1 LDEDMADCRSS
12 VEFSPGIPIITD
24 DIPILSTVEFI
35 EKCLSLAALSYLPL
49 VYCGSRERLILCI
62 MGSRDGKD
70 TAVFSTPFPEGHSY
84 ASLTPLAP
92 VFHIFERELWEEWQ
106 IVSTGHPWL
115 KPLRYSDPD
124 RHAIK
129 DYPFFSSASPELH
142 EVAVGPVHAGV
153 IEPGHFR
160 FICDGETVHHLEI
173 QLGYQHRG
181 VMELFLE
188 GDICARMQLAEQIAG
203 DSVIGHGMA
212 YVRLIEA
219 LSGITVTDPVHR
231 VRAIALEL
239 ERIAM
244 HLADLSALAGDIA
257 YLSGL
262 NFFAALRTNVI
273 NLCLQ
278 FCGSRYGKG
287 WLCPG
292 GINFGI
298 DAEHN
303 SYAVN
308 VLRKVRCQVMY
319 CGDAM
324 FNNGG
329 VDSRFDSTGIVK
341 KADALSLGFRGMVA
355 RSCGI
360 SRDARAAYPFC
371 PYQDFEPI
379 CLESG
384 DVYDRAYLRYQEVLA
399 SLEMILNW
407 LSTLP
412 EVAPQCISPTQL
424 LPNRTAYSIV
434 EGWRGEIVHALRTDA
449 DGRPVFYRIYDPSFH
464 NWTALALSVRGNG
477 VSDFPVCNKSFNLS
491 YCGHDL

>member
-1 LDEDMADCRSS
+1 M
-12 VEFSPGIPIITD
+12 
-24 DIPILSTVEFI
+24 LSTAEFI
-35 EKCLSLAALSYLPL
+35 DKCLSLAALSYLPL
-49 VYCGSRERLILCI
+49 VYCGSREHLILCI

-70 TAVFSTPFPEGHSY
+70 TQVFSTPFPEGNSY
-84 ASLTPLAP
+84 PALTPLAQ
-92 VFHIFERELWEEWQ
+92 VFHMFERELWEEWQ
-106 IVSTGHPWL
+106 IVPIGHPWL

-124 RHAIK
+124 RHVLK
-129 DYPFFSSASPELH
+129 DYPFFASKSTELH

-160 FICDGETVHHLEI
+160 FICDGENVHHLEI

-181 VMELFLE
+181 VMDLFLQ
-188 GDICARMQLAEQIAG
+188 GDICTKMNLAEQIAG
-203 DSVIGHGMA
+203 DSVIGHGLA
-212 YVRLIEA
+212 YVHLLEA
-219 LSGITVTDPVHR
+219 MCEITVPDPVHK

-244 HLADLSALAGDIA
+244 HLADLSALAGDVA

-262 NFFAALRTNVI
+262 NFFAALRTTVI
-273 NLCLQ
+273 NLSLH
-278 FCGSRYGKG
+278 FCGSRYGKR
-287 WLCPG
+287 WLCIG

-298 DAEHN
+298 DAEHS

-308 VLRKVRCQVMY
+308 ILNKVRRQVIY
-319 CGDAM
+319 CAEAM

-329 VDSRFDSTGIVK
+329 VDSRFDSTGIVSREN
-341 KADALSLGFRGMVA
+341 ALSLGFRGMVA

-360 SRDARAAYPFC
+360 PRDARAAYPFC

-379 CLESG
+379 SLESG
-384 DVYDRAYLRYQEVLA
+384 DVYARAYLRYQEILA
-399 SLEMILNW
+399 SIEMILKL
-407 LSTLP
+407 LSDLP
-412 EVAPQCISPTQL
+412 EVAAQQIVPTQL
-424 LPNRTAYSIV
+424 LPNRTAFSIV
-434 EGWRGEIVHALRTDA
+434 EAWRGEIVHAIRTDA
-449 DGRPVFYRIYDPSFH
+449 EGSPIYYRIYDPSFH